1 MSIFFKQME
10 FSFYQ
15 NTSQYYHTT
24 LQVKY
29 PESYINLFSPP
40 PPSPSQVIIINLSR
54 RALIIHNLV
63 THYH

>member
-1 MSIFFKQME
+1 MK

-29 PESYINLFSPP
+29 PESYINLFFS
-40 PPSPSQVIIINLSR
+40 PPSPSQMIIINLSR

-63 THYH
+63 THYHKYL

>member
-1 MSIFFKQME
+1 MK

-29 PESYINLFSPP
+29 PESYINLFFSPLP
-40 PPSPSQVIIINLSR
+40 LPND
-54 RALIIHNLV
+54 
-63 THYH
+63 HYQSFKTRFDNS